1 MTRTSSASRRP
12 PLLDLLVAVLIVAL
26 LGGLVALQALLGDDG
41 AERAQEE
48 PGGSGGPVAH
58 SSLGPSS
65 SQSVTPAALGSP
77 SGSSSGSPTATA
89 APAPTATLPTA
100 TPGQRLAPDASALA
114 SAAQSAAAR
123 PTMFRVAT
131 FNLLGA
137 SHTRRG
143 GDSRLKRSYAE
154 RLPHAVRLLE
164 HHQVEVV
171 GFQEFEP
178 PQRDLFDRL
187 VGGRWA
193 RFPAGGDE
201 TADGR
206 RAIAWR
212 TDVWEL
218 VDTGSVPVPYFGG
231 STVRTPVVLLQY
243 RATGRRVWFLN
254 VHNPASGCAVCGG
267 SNDRWR
273 AAALQREIEAIGMLN
288 ADGTPVVF
296 TGDMN
301 AKAAF
306 FCTIAAAL
314 PVRFANGGS
323 YGPEGCAPPRPTPI
337 DWIVGT
343 REVSF
348 SGYVSDRG
356 PLNRLA
362 SDHAL
367 YAATAMVLD

>member
-1 MTRTSSASRRP
+1 MTSTPPPAAPPPPSSSRP
-12 PLLDLLVAVLIVAL
+12 PLLDLLVVLVIVAL
-26 LGGLVALQALLGDDG
+26 LGGLVALQALLGRDDPVEVREEVG
-41 AERAQEE
+41 A
-48 PGGSGGPVAH
+48 SGGAVVH
-58 SSLGPSS
+58 SSLGPTPTESATPTA
-65 SQSVTPAALGSP
+65 SVT
-77 SGSSSGSPTATA
+77 PTATA
-89 APAPTATLPTA
+89 APAPSATAPSA
-100 TPGQRLAPDASALA
+100 AAGQQLAPEASALA

-131 FNLLGA
+131 FNVLGA
-137 SHTRRG
+137 SHTRKG
-143 GDSRLKRSYAE
+143 GDSRIKRSYAE
-154 RLPHAVRLLE
+154 RLPHAMRLLE

-187 VGGRWA
+187 GGGRWA
-193 RFPAGGDE
+193 RFPAGGSE
-201 TADGR
+201 AADGR

-212 TDVWEL
+212 TDVFEL
-218 VDTGSVPVPYFGG
+218 VDTGSVAVPYFGG

-273 AAALQREIEAIGMLN
+273 DEALRREIAAIAKLN

-301 AKAAF
+301 AKAPF

-323 YGPEGCAPPRPTPI
+323 YGPQGCAPPQPTPI

-343 REVSF
+343 AEVSF

-356 PLNRLA
+356 PLARLA
-362 SDHAL
+362 SDHAM
-367 YAATAMVLD
+367 YAATAMIAG